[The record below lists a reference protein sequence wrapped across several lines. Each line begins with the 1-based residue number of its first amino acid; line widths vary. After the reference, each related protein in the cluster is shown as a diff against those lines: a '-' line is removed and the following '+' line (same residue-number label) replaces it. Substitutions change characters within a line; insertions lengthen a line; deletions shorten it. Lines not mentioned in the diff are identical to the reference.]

1 MYSTVS
7 VMKLLQFAYCNYI
20 YIGLLLHSFMVV
32 TSSLKYTKLHS
43 SCRLFLTLRIPYLGK
58 LCWGKMV
65 KLQTSDEDFPQNF
78 QKSGMYKKVLV
89 KFSLLAKF
97 FPDKLFPN

>member
-7 VMKLLQFAYCNYI
+7 VMKSLQFAYCNCI

-32 TSSLKYTKLHS
+32 TSSLKHTKLRS
-43 SCRLFLTLRIPYLGK
+43 SHRLFLTLRIPYLGK

-65 KLQTSDEDFPQNF
+65 KLLTSDENFPQNF
-78 QKSGMYKKVLV
+78 QKSGMYKKILV
-89 KFSLLAKF
+89 KFSLVTKF
-97 FPDKLFPN
+97 FPDKLFPY